1 MIPSTP
7 MKRVSRPTRIA
18 LSAVSAMPRPRIAEP
33 RPASWTAP
41 VVNGSASASRAAS
54 SVWRVASA
62 NALTSCASASAATTP
77 ARTESTAPLIVV
89 ISANLLRPGLRA
101 CVERYR

>member
-33 RPASWTAP
+33 SPASWTAP

-54 SVWRVASA
+54 SLWLRGVGERADVAAPARSPRRRP
-62 NALTSCASASAATTP
+62 ATTD
-77 ARTESTAPLIVV
+77 STAPEIVAM
-89 ISANLLRPGLRA
+89 SAILLSCGLRA
-101 CVERYR
+101 FVDR